1 MTKLKV
7 KKLKQK
13 TLIVRGSILNFCQKK
28 KKKTIYSHYCLSLS
42 IHTHYLLSI
51 HIWDKNSTFVM
62 GFSANLYLARPT
74 LDSPYIVGDFF
85 ETHHKTFG

>member
-7 KKLKQK
+7 KRLKRK
-13 TLIVRGSILNFCQKK
+13 TLTVRGSILNFCQ

-51 HIWDKNSTFVM
+51 HIWDKNSTFVR
-62 GFSANLYLARPT
+62 FSANLYLARPT